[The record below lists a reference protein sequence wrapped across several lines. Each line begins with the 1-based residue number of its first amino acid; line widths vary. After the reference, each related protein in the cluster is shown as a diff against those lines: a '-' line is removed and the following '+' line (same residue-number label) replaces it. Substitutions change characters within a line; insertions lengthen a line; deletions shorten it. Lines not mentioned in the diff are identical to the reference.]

1 MDWNTALNIE
11 RAQANVMNDAFGDW
25 YKDPWGWPEIAWVV
39 RNQAS
44 LVEARLNSRGT
55 MRCVKIDVPKENY
68 VTRPA
73 LILDGLDRLVYQA
86 LVDQLSAKLI
96 GELSSFVYG
105 WRLSRLSPESGRY
118 LFNAKEWDRY
128 REHLI
133 AFSDYFPNGLAT
145 DVVSCFASISIDT
158 LMEDIHAVQKTNKIV
173 DRLEDLLRGWACI
186 NGRSGLPQ
194 RSWASCVLA
203 HFFLRPIDDV
213 LRRHAKSGYSL
224 ARKSGAAAGRWM
236 DDIWIFAK
244 EEARVRDAQL
254 HVQEQLE
261 ERGLRI
267 NVAKTHAYSGSELND
282 ATREIEHSAADFSLD
297 EMDDAGPL
305 EEMLEKVI
313 AKPTESARTT
323 INFVISRII
332 KHELYQ
338 HVQSIVEVAQ
348 AMPHAADRVSDLVR
362 KSGYWRNLGSWYVN
376 YAESTWGRMS
386 WSVYQMAH
394 SFPADEKAPKRVR
407 DYLSNKLEQRTLPP
421 FMLPLV
427 AQRLSHWIPDD
438 ARQLIREVA
447 KRTEN
452 PFELR
457 ALAYAGLAC
466 GVGRTEIRKWLGEFA
481 ESEVVLKFLD
491 ANRFKAP
498 KSVL

>member
-1 MDWNTALNIE
+1 MDWNAALNIE
-11 RAQANVMNDAFGDW
+11 RAQANVLADAFGDW

-39 RNQAS
+39 KNQTS
-44 LVEARLNSRGT
+44 LVEARLNARGT
-55 MRCVKIDVPKENY
+55 MRCVKVDVPKENY

-73 LILDGLDRLVYQA
+73 LILDALDRLVYQA
-86 LVDQLSAKLI
+86 LVDQLSGKLI
-96 GELSSFVYG
+96 GDLSSFVYG
-105 WRLSRLSPESGRY
+105 WRLSRKSPESGRY
-118 LFNAKEWDRY
+118 LSNSKEWEYY
-128 REHLI
+128 RAHLI
-133 AFSDYFPNGLAT
+133 ALSDYFPNGLTT

-158 LMEDIHAVQKTNKIV
+158 LMEDLHAVLKTNKIIE
-173 DRLEDLLRGWACI
+173 RLEDLLRGWGCI

-194 RSWASCVLA
+194 RSLASCVLA

-213 LRRHAKSGYSL
+213 LRRHAKSRYSL

-254 HVQEQLE
+254 YIQEQLE

-267 NVAKTHAYSGSELND
+267 NVAKTHAYSGSELD
-282 ATREIEHSAADFSLD
+282 AATREIEHSAADFSLD
-297 EMDDAGPL
+297 ELDDAGPL
-305 EEMLEKVI
+305 EEMLQKIVAE
-313 AKPTESARTT
+313 PTESARTT
-323 INFVISRII
+323 IKFVISRII
-332 KHELYQ
+332 KHELYK
-338 HVQSIVEVAQ
+338 HVPSIVDVAH
-348 AMPHAADRVSDLVR
+348 AMPHAADAVANLVR
-362 KSGYWRNLGSWYVN
+362 ISGHWRNLGAWYVD

-394 SFPADEKAPKRVR
+394 SFPADEKAPKKVR
-407 DYLSNKLEQRTLPP
+407 EFLAEKLEQRTLPS

-427 AQRLSHWIPDD
+427 AQRLSLWMPDD

-457 ALAYAGLAC
+457 AFAYAGLAC
-466 GVGRTEIRKWLGEFA
+466 GVGRSEVRKWLGEFP
-481 ESEVVLKFLD
+481 ESDVVLKFLD
-491 ANRFKAP
+491 GNRFKAP
-498 KSVL
+498 KSVS